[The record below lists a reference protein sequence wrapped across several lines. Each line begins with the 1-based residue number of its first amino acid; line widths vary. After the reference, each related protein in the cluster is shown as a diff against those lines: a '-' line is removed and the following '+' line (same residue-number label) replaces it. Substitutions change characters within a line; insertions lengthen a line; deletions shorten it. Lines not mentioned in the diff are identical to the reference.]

1 MVLATQRGDRRRGQG
16 ERMSQRS
23 LDVSALPSIAFGPRA
38 TLWWGVVALM
48 AIEGTALALTGASYL
63 YVRRNLVEWPPA
75 GTSLP
80 ALGAATSELAVL
92 LVSLLPMILVDRAS
106 RREEYLPVT
115 VGLGVVTAFGLA
127 SLGLRA
133 FQFAAALDT
142 RWDANVYGSVVW
154 LILGMHAVHV
164 ITSTAENALILAVL
178 LIGPV
183 ERKDY
188 VDAHVNAL
196 FWYFVVGAWVAVYA
210 LVYLAPRWL

>member
-1 MVLATQRGDRRRGQG
+1 MIR
-16 ERMSQRS
+16 RS

-63 YVRRNLVEWPPA
+63 YVRRNFTEWPPA
-75 GTSLP
+75 GTTLP
-80 ALGAATSELAVL
+80 ALGAATGELVVL
-92 LVSLLPMILVDRAS
+92 LVSLVPMIVVDRAA

-115 VGLGVVTAFGLA
+115 IGLGVVTVFGLA
-127 SLGLRA
+127 ALGLRA
-133 FQFAAALDT
+133 LQFASALGI
-142 RWDANVYGSVVW
+142 RWDAHVYGSVVW
-154 LILGMHAVHV
+154 LLLGMHAAHV
-164 ITSTAENALILAVL
+164 ITSTVENALIVAVL
-178 LIGPV
+178 VKGPV